1 SSPRRCVRS
10 QTFDRARNLSF
21 SVGDALDKLTNVGK
35 SGNQADDSSRLA
47 PRAPQGTPRR
57 SGGASM
63 TDIETMWRR
72 ASVPAVLELLRV
84 RNGEAKALKIARLEL
99 QKARRARSR
108 KRFDFWSAV
117 SIQLEVGL
125 SGKEIPE
132 PRAGDERVSPG
143 R

>member
-1 SSPRRCVRS
+1 
-10 QTFDRARNLSF
+10 
-21 SVGDALDKLTNVGK
+21 
-35 SGNQADDSSRLA
+35 
-47 PRAPQGTPRR
+47 
-57 SGGASM
+57 M

-125 SGKEIPE
+125 SGKEIPG
-132 PRAGDERVSPG
+132 PGARDERASPG